1 MAQRIATETTEYTE
15 SQLSR
20 VFPPDPLTEKII
32 GAAIEV
38 HRILGPG
45 LLESVYEQALCHDF
59 ELQGIRYE
67 SQAHIEMQYKD
78 KKIKD
83 QRIDLIVGDPGDRVV
98 VDLKSLSRLPEVS
111 TAQVLSY
118 LKATGLKRG
127 LLINFGEKR
136 LVDGVRR
143 LSL

>member
-1 MAQRIATETTEYTE
+1 MG
-15 SQLSR
+15 
-20 VFPPDPLTEKII
+20 DPLTEKII

-45 LLESVYEQALCHDF
+45 LLETVYEQALCHEFD
-59 ELQGIRYE
+59 LRGIRYQR
-67 SQAHIEMQYKD
+67 QAHIEMWYKD
-78 KKIKD
+78 KVIKD
-83 QRIDLIVGDPGDRVV
+83 QRIDLLVEDEGDRVV
-98 VDLKSLSRLPEVS
+98 VDLKSLSRLPEIS

>member
-1 MAQRIATETTEYTE
+1 M
-15 SQLSR
+15 
-20 VFPPDPLTEKII
+20 
-32 GAAIEV
+32 
-38 HRILGPG
+38 LGPG
-45 LLESVYEQALCHDF
+45 LLETVYEQALCHEFD
-59 ELQGIRYE
+59 LRGIQYRR
-67 SQAHIEMQYKD
+67 QAQIEMIYKD
-78 KKIKD
+78 KVIKD
-83 QRIDLIVGDPGDRVV
+83 QRIDLLVEDQGDQVI

>member
-1 MAQRIATETTEYTE
+1 M
-15 SQLSR
+15 S
-20 VFPPDPLTEKII
+20 DPLTEKII

-45 LLESVYEQALCHDF
+45 LLESVYEQALCHEFD
-59 ELQGIRYE
+59 LRGIRYTR
-67 SQAHIEMQYKD
+67 QACIEMWYKD
-78 KKIKD
+78 KIIKD
-83 QRIDLIVGDPGDRVV
+83 QRVDLLVEDEDDRVV
-98 VDLKSLSRLPEVS
+98 VDLKSLSRLPEIS

>member
-1 MAQRIATETTEYTE
+1 MA
-15 SQLSR
+15 SQLS
-20 VFPPDPLTEKII
+20 DPLTEKII

-45 LLESVYEQALCHDF
+45 LLESIYEEALCHEFD
-59 ELQGIRYE
+59 LRGIRYLR
-67 SQAHIEMQYKD
+67 QAPMEMHYKD
-78 KKIKD
+78 KVIKD
-83 QRIDLIVGDPGDRVV
+83 QRIDLIVEDEGDRAV
-98 VDLKSLSRLPEVS
+98 VDLKSVSKLPDIA

-118 LKATGLKRG
+118 LKSTRLQRS
-127 LLINFGEKR
+127 LVINFGEKR

>member
-1 MAQRIATETTEYTE
+1 M
-15 SQLSR
+15 S
-20 VFPPDPLTEKII
+20 DPLTEKII

-38 HRILGPG
+38 HRVLGPG
-45 LLESVYEQALCHDF
+45 LLESIYERALCHEFD
-59 ELQGIRYE
+59 LRRIKYQR
-67 SQAHIEMQYKD
+67 QACVEMFYKD
-78 KKIKD
+78 MAIKD
-83 QRIDLIVGDPGDRVV
+83 QRIDLIVEEQADRVV
-98 VDLKSLSRLPEVS
+98 IELKSLSRLPEIS